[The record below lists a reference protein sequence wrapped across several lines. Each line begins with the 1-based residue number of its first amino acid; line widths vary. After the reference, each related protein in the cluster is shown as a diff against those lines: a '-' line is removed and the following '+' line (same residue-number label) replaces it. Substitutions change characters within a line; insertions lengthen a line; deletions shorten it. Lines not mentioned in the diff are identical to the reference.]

1 MTKNNK
7 TFMLAMTAMMTAV
20 IACLSWTAIPTP
32 WGIPATLSVFAVAF
46 AGYMAGPFCGT
57 AAVAVYLLLGAA
69 GAPVFAGFSGGIG
82 HFVTPTGGFLF
93 GYLPLAFFTGLEG
106 NGKKTLRS
114 LLCGL
119 AGLAVCHAVGVFVFA
134 AVTGRGVGEAFM
146 LASLPYII
154 KDGLLVAA
162 ATLLS
167 RTVSRRIK
175 GR

>member
-20 IACLSWTAIPTP
+20 IACLSWAAIPTP
-32 WGIPATLSVFAVAF
+32 WGVPATLSVFAVAF

-93 GYLPLAFFTGLEG
+93 GYLPLAFFTQSA
-106 NGKKTLRS
+106 LRAGGTDS
-114 LLCGL
+114 MSYRGGFCLCGCDRS
-119 AGLAVCHAVGVFVFA
+119 GS
-134 AVTGRGVGEAFM
+134 GRGIYACISAV
-146 LASLPYII
+146 YY
-154 KDGLLVAA
+154 
-162 ATLLS
+162 
-167 RTVSRRIK
+167 K
-175 GR
+175 GRTACCGGGSSVPDGKPTY